1 MAVIVG
7 VVKETYPGERRVA
20 LTPAVIPNLKRIASE
35 VLVEAGAGASAG
47 FEDEAYV
54 EKGAQV
60 VPSRREVFERAD
72 TIVQVRGY
80 GANPGAG
87 RADLSYLRAGQVVV
101 GLLDPIANP
110 EAAAELA
117 QLGVTAFA
125 LELLPRISRAQ
136 PMDVLSS
143 QATVAG
149 YKAALLA
156 AMALPKLFPMMITA
170 AGTITPAKVFVIGVG
185 VAGLQAIATARRLG
199 AVVSAYDV
207 RPAAKAEAESVGAR
221 FIELGLEGGDVE
233 AGGGY
238 ARPMGEEFYQR
249 QRELLGR
256 VLTEQDAVITAA
268 MVLGRRAPVLI
279 TADMVRRMRPG
290 SVIVD
295 LAADRGGNCEVT
307 VPGETVEVSG
317 VKVIGAANLAS
328 TVPYDASQ
336 MYARNVTSFILHVFG
351 RRGGP
356 DFSDEITRETLL
368 THQGQVISPKV
379 RELLGLPPAVA
390 KGVG

>member
-1 MAVIVG
+1 MIVG
-7 VVKETYPGERRVA
+7 LVKETYPGERRVA

-35 VLVEAGAGASAG
+35 VLVEAGAGVLAG
-47 FEDEAYV
+47 FEDGAYV

-72 TIVQVRGY
+72 IIVQVRGY
-80 GANPGAG
+80 VANPGAG
-87 RADLSYLRAGQVVV
+87 RADLGYLRAGQVVV
-101 GLLDPIANP
+101 GLLDPIASP

-256 VLTEQDAVITAA
+256 VLTEQDAVITTA

-295 LAADRGGNCEVT
+295 LAAERGGNCEVT

-351 RRGGP
+351 RRGEL

-368 THQGQVISPKV
+368 THRGQVVHPRV

>member
-1 MAVIVG
+1 MIVG

-35 VLVEAGAGASAG
+35 VLVEAGAGVLAG
-47 FEDEAYV
+47 FEDGAYV

-72 TIVQVRGY
+72 IIVQVRGY

-101 GLLDPIANP
+101 GLLDPIASP

-170 AGTITPAKVFVIGVG
+170 AGTITPAKVFVVGVG

-238 ARPMGEEFYQR
+238 ARPMGEEFYRR

-256 VLTEQDAVITAA
+256 VLTEQDAVITTA

-295 LAADRGGNCEVT
+295 LAAERGGNCEVT

-336 MYARNVTSFILHVFG
+336 MYARNLTSFILHVFG
-351 RRGGP
+351 RRGEP

-368 THQGQVISPKV
+368 THRGQVVHPRV

>member
-1 MAVIVG
+1 MIVG

-35 VLVEAGAGASAG
+35 VLVEAGAGVLAG
-47 FEDEAYV
+47 FEDGAYV

-72 TIVQVRGY
+72 IIVQVRGY

-101 GLLDPIANP
+101 GLLDPIASP

-170 AGTITPAKVFVIGVG
+170 AGTITPAKVFVVGVG

-238 ARPMGEEFYQR
+238 ARPMGEEFYRR

-256 VLTEQDAVITAA
+256 VLTEQDAVITTA

-295 LAADRGGNCEVT
+295 LAAERGGNCEVT

-336 MYARNVTSFILHVFG
+336 MYARNLTSFILHVFG
-351 RRGGP
+351 RRGEP
-356 DFSDEITRETLL
+356 DFPDEITRETLL
-368 THQGQVISPKV
+368 THRGQVVHPRV

>member
-1 MAVIVG
+1 VIVG

-35 VLVEAGAGASAG
+35 VLVEAGAGVLAG
-47 FEDEAYV
+47 FEDGAYV

-72 TIVQVRGY
+72 IIVQVRGY

-101 GLLDPIANP
+101 GLLDPIASP

-170 AGTITPAKVFVIGVG
+170 AGTITPAKVFVVGVG

-238 ARPMGEEFYQR
+238 ARPMGEEFYRR

-256 VLTEQDAVITAA
+256 VLTEQDAVITTA

-295 LAADRGGNCEVT
+295 LAAERGGNCEVT

-336 MYARNVTSFILHVFG
+336 MYARNLTSFILHVFG
-351 RRGGP
+351 RRGEP

-368 THQGQVISPKV
+368 THRGQVVHPRV